1 MQTVK
6 NKVAVVT
13 GAGSGIGRALAKL
26 LAQNGCNLAIAD
38 VNEKGLKETANAISG
53 VTVSTHIIDC
63 GKPDDIERLY
73 KEALEKHSV
82 IDILVNNA
90 GVALAETVENMK
102 MEDFH
107 WLFNINFWGVVN
119 GSKIFLPHLKS
130 RPEAHLVN
138 VSSVFGIIAVPTQS
152 AYNAS
157 KFAVKGFTESLKQE
171 LVGTSVNVTC
181 VHPGGIKTNI
191 VRNGRMYTDQ
201 FGEASDV
208 GKMAAEFE
216 KMARTTPE
224 QAAKTI
230 YDAILGKEE
239 RLLIG
244 FDALM
249 IDLMQRFFPTNY
261 PKIIRFVME
270 KTAALSRKASSK
282 PA

>member
-1 MQTVK
+1 MKSVR
-6 NKVAVVT
+6 NKVAVIT
-13 GAGSGIGRALAKL
+13 GAGSGIGRALSRL
-26 LAQNGCNLAIAD
+26 LAQNGCHLAIAD
-38 VNEKGLKETANAISG
+38 VNEKGLSETVSSISG
-53 VTVSTHIIDC
+53 VNVSQHIIDC
-63 GKPDDIERLY
+63 GKAEDIERLY
-73 KEALEKHSV
+73 KEALEKHGAV
-82 IDILVNNA
+82 DILVNNA

-119 GSKIFLPHLKS
+119 GTKVFLPHLKT
-130 RPEAHLVN
+130 RPEAHIVN
-138 VSSVFGIIAVPTQS
+138 ISSVFGIIAVPTQA

-171 LVGTSVNVTC
+171 LAGGSVGVTC

-201 FGEASDV
+201 FGAASDV

-230 YDAILGKEE
+230 YDAILGLEE

-244 FDALM
+244 ADARV
-249 IDLMQRFFPTNY
+249 IDFMQRLFPTNY

-270 KTAALSRKASSK
+270 KAAALGKRA
-282 PA
+282 